1 MLWTIS
7 VCNSIYKLK
16 KSCLK
21 DIKLG
26 TRVCPKEEMTPIDL
40 VITGQGQGS
49 NYNGHQPPN
58 LLITQQSSEKF
69 QYRICYKWQKKV
81 TLNIY

>member
-49 NYNGHQPPN
+49 NYNGHQPPPQSVDNSIVFWKVPIQN
-58 LLITQQSSEKF
+58 LL
-69 QYRICYKWQKKV
+69 
-81 TLNIY
+81 